1 MPLVGV
7 TLAVCAVP
15 KLFDHEYV
23 TPVAGNAVS
32 VAVGLVQFTVAK
44 SAEALAA
51 GAALSAVTFTVAV
64 AVQPLLML
72 VTVTV

>member
-1 MPLVGV
+1 MTLVGV
-7 TLAVCAVP
+7 TLAVCNIP
-15 KLFDHEYV
+15 KPPDHAYV

-32 VAVGLVQFTVAK
+32 VAVGLLQFTVAK
-44 SAEALAA
+44 SVETLAA

-64 AVQPLLML
+64 AVQPLLVL